1 MFIATFLYPSLRFT
15 GSREVFKGGADD
27 VGSSSSLSLIESL
40 SDDDDDDDDDDEDED
55 ELGGD
60 FGTRTGV
67 LSIALESALISLMVP
82 REGRGST
89 KGDASSIT
97 LVFEVFASIRDFLP
111 S

>member
-1 MFIATFLYPSLRFT
+1 MLIATFLYPSLRFT

-40 SDDDDDDDDDDEDED
+40 SDDDDDDEDED

-67 LSIALESALISLMVP
+67 LSIALESALVSLMVP

-89 KGDASSIT
+89 KGDASLIT
-97 LVFEVFASIRDFLP
+97 LVIEVFASIRDFLP

>member
-40 SDDDDDDDDDDEDED
+40 SDDDDDDEDED

-82 REGRGST
+82 REGRGNT

-97 LVFEVFASIRDFLP
+97 LVIEVFASIRDFLP

>member
-40 SDDDDDDDDDDEDED
+40 SDDDDDDDDEDED

-97 LVFEVFASIRDFLP
+97 LVIEVFASIRDFFP

>member
-40 SDDDDDDDDDDEDED
+40 SDDDDDDEDED

-60 FGTRTGV
+60 FGTRMGV
-67 LSIALESALISLMVP
+67 LSIALVTALISLMVP

-89 KGDASSIT
+89 KGDVSSIT
-97 LVFEVFASIRDFLP
+97 LVIEVFASIRDFLP

>member
-40 SDDDDDDDDDDEDED
+40 SDDDDEDED

-89 KGDASSIT
+89 EGDAFSIT